1 VVSVSLCAAELQGG
15 FQAFGSVA
23 LYGTEPPGGVL
34 AVVLIAQLTLSAV
47 DLLGCL
53 RIWCLSRSRLYAPV
67 QGNTRAKRWEWVGRG
82 VAGEG
87 MGDFW
92 DSIGN
97 VIEENT

>member
-1 VVSVSLCAAELQGG
+1 MVWWRQVWTLVSVYLCAAELHGG

-53 RIWCLSRSRLYAPV
+53 RL
-67 QGNTRAKRWEWVGRG
+67 
-82 VAGEG
+82 
-87 MGDFW
+87 
-92 DSIGN
+92 
-97 VIEENT
+97 